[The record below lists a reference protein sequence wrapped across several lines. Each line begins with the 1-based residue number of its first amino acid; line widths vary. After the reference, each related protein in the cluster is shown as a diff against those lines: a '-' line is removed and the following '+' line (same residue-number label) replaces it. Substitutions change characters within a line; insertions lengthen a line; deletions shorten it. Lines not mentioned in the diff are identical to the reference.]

1 VRAPILA
8 SMAASAVLGFALAC
22 QDQEPTALRWAVRR
36 GTIETSDLTS
46 QLDVPQAVVAGE
58 PGQFT
63 VYTYGGGCV
72 RGAYTRASVSGS
84 TAVLEPFDSV
94 VVQLPASI
102 AGCPDY
108 LKMIPHS
115 ATITF
120 PQVGLVTIRIVGWK
134 EPDGVEIAREKTITI
149 Q

>member
-1 VRAPILA
+1 MRTPILA
-8 SMAASAVLGFALAC
+8 SIAASAVLGFALAC
-22 QDQEPTALRWAVRR
+22 EDQEPTALRWAVRR

-46 QLDVPQAVVAGE
+46 QLDVPQAVVAGQ

-94 VVQLPASI
+94 VVWLPANT
-102 AGCPDY
+102 GCTDE